1 MTRQPASENAKE
13 KEQKSPHCAKKKSD
27 QFLGGSSIQPDWLR
41 RWHEFSRPVPYQRI
55 VKQE

>member
-13 KEQKSPHCAKKKSD
+13 KEQESSLRKNTSD

-41 RWHEFSRPVPYQRI
+41 RRHEFSRPVPYQRI